1 MTELSHFGD
10 ISVNS
15 SLIGPIFTE
24 VGQFTAIDQAPKRDP
39 DSSRH
44 YGLCCISP
52 PISPI
57 LTVVGQFTARY
68 HALKWHPD
76 SCRRH
81 GLCIFA
87 LWRCTFGPYLGIQC
101 RYPRS
106 ERVIWSIA
114 GLGFTWYHQIRAPGP
129 TSRDIH
135 LGHHTG
141 IDPRTH
147 TGIDPRTHTGM
158 LHGATA

>member
-1 MTELSHFGD
+1 MVMDFAFLHCGD
-10 ISVNS
+10 ALLARISGS
-15 SLIGPIFTE
+15 SVE
-24 VGQFTAIDQAPKRDP
+24 
-39 DSSRH
+39 
-44 YGLCCISP
+44 
-52 PISPI
+52 
-57 LTVVGQFTARY
+57 
-68 HALKWHPD
+68 
-76 SCRRH
+76 
-81 GLCIFA
+81 
-87 LWRCTFGPYLGIQC
+87 
-101 RYPRS
+101 YPRS

-147 TGIDPRTHTGM
+147 TGMLRVF

>member
-24 VGQFTAIDQAPKRDP
+24 VGQFTAIDQAPKREP

-57 LTVVGQFTARY
+57 F
-68 HALKWHPD
+68 ALKW
-76 SCRRH
+76 H

-147 TGIDPRTHTGM
+147 TGMLRVF